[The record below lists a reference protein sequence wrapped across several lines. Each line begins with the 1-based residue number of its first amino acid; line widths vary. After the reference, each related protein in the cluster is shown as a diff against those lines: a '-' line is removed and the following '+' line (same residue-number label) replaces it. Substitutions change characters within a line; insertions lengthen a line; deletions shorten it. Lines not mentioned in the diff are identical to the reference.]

1 LAKAYEAARSGALA
15 FDVLAGARYWHQ
27 EADLSLAV
35 AAAVRAGFRPL
46 RFGRLARPM
55 VTGRVGYTI
64 AAGMSSCCA
73 ADIGEFGV
81 GSNFSWQ
88 AIGAYGFESG
98 AYQGITFSGVI
109 GYRALSV
116 DYAQGEGRQR
126 YEFEMLQHGPLLGIS
141 ARF

>member
-1 LAKAYEAARSGALA
+1 MS
-15 FDVLAGARYWHQ
+15 
-27 EADLSLAV
+27 
-35 AAAVRAGFRPL
+35 
-46 RFGRLARPM
+46 
-55 VTGRVGYTI
+55 GRVRYTI

-98 AYQGITFSGVI
+98 TYQGITFSGVI

-126 YEFEMLQHGPLLGIS
+126 YEFEMLQHGPILGIS